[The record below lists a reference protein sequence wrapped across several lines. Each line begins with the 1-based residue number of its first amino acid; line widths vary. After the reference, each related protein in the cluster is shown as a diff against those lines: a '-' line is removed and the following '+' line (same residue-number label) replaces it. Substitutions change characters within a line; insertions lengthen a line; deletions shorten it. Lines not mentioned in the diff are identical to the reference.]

1 MGFLLEHCLFDRL
14 SSEIIKQCKSYVCK
28 KDDNINAFFHDD
40 TKDNYADYENEL
52 MGFSHCFFTD
62 SDSPEMVCAFSLSN
76 TALRTAPLP
85 KPRRNRFNKK
95 IPNAKRRA
103 QYPAILIGQLCVF
116 DKYAHMGIG
125 KELMDL
131 IKTIAI
137 NPDNN
142 CAARYLVVDAVNEPK
157 VISYYQDNGF
167 QFLFSTDEEELECLH
182 ELPQERWFKKIVRV
196 LSGNKKPVYKCS
208 TRLMYYDLI
217 LLNARSSLVG

>member
-1 MGFLLEHCLFDRL
+1 MFDRL

-40 TKDNYADYENEL
+40 TIDNYADYENEL
-52 MGFSHCFFTD
+52 MGFSHCFYTD

-85 KPRRNRFNKK
+85 KPRRNRFNKT

-103 QYPAILIGQLCVF
+103 QYPAILIGQICVF

-142 CAARYLVVDAVNEPK
+142 CAARYLVVDALNEPK

-182 ELPQERWFKKIVRV
+182 ELPREGLFKKFARV
-196 LSGNKKPVYKCS
+196 LSGKEKPEYRCS
-208 TRLMYYDLI
+208 TRLMYFDLI
-217 LLNARSSLVG
+217 LLNARNSLVG

>member
-1 MGFLLEHCLFDRL
+1 MGFLLERCLFDRL
-14 SSEIIKQCKSYVCK
+14 SSDIIKQCKTYVCE
-28 KDDNINAFFHDD
+28 KDDKIDAFFHDD
-40 TKDNYADYENEL
+40 TKDNYSDYENEM

-217 LLNARSSLVG
+217 LLNGGSSLVG

>member
-85 KPRRNRFNKK
+85 KPRRNRFNKT

-182 ELPQERWFKKIVRV
+182 ELPREGWFKRLACV
-196 LSGNKKPVYKCS
+196 LAGKEKPEYRCS
-208 TRLMYYDLI
+208 TRLMYFDLI
-217 LLNARSSLVG
+217 LLNARNSLVG